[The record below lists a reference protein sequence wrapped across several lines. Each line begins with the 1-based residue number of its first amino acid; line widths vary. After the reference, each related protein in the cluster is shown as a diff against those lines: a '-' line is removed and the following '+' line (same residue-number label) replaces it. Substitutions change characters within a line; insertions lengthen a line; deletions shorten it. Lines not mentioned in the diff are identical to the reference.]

1 MNDENPNIYNK
12 INLLYLPVKSFV
24 VFSAY
29 FNFRQG
35 SIWNHV
41 LNGETVLFQ
50 GRIEFLSSHVRR
62 M

>member
-1 MNDENPNIYNK
+1 MNDENQKIYNK
-12 INLLYLPVKSFV
+12 INLLFLPVKSFV

-41 LNGETVLFQ
+41 LNGETILFQ
-50 GRIEFLSSHVRR
+50 GRIEF
-62 M
+62 